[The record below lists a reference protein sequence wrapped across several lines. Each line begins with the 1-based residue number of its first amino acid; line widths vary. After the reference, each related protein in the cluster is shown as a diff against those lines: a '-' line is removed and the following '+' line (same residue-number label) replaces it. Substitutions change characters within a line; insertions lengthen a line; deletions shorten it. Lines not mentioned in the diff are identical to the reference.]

1 MIILLVFL
9 IVLNLAVYLTYVLAF
24 FGHNDFRLYYAGAE
38 VGLRVGWAHIYDVQ
52 LDQAAVAALQ
62 PVGPWYALLTPAPI
76 TWVVAPLTM
85 LGYPTAYWV
94 WVAFSL
100 AILGAAVWYAR
111 PRQHSVALYFIWWAA
126 LSPLWF
132 SAYEGQ
138 VTIAVA
144 AAVLAGWRLLESR
157 RDFLG
162 GAILALA
169 LFKPHLVLL
178 LPLALLVSG
187 RLRALLGFAAVAA
200 AVGIAMLVTLHL
212 NGIQGYLATLLA
224 PQAAGD
230 TAKTLRSALGGSPVV
245 LAIQAGAVIAVIA
258 VAFHARRARAA
269 WPVVVAALL
278 GSFLLAT
285 YWHPQ
290 DYLTL
295 DAAAAIMLAA
305 GPLEAGVLM
314 AAVIAFASTP
324 ISPLTSRQMT
334 WAWLLT
340 AIVFLGFLGV
350 RTITRPRS
358 LTRSPVLPA

>member
-1 MIILLVFL
+1 
-9 IVLNLAVYLTYVLAF
+9 
-24 FGHNDFRLYYAGAE
+24 
-38 VGLRVGWAHIYDVQ
+38 
-52 LDQAAVAALQ
+52 
-62 PVGPWYALLTPAPI
+62 VGPWYALLTPAPI

-85 LGYPTAYWV
+85 LGYPAAYWV

-138 VTIAVA
+138 VTIVVA

-157 RDFLG
+157 RDFLA

-230 TAKTLRSALGGSPVV
+230 TAKTLRSALGGSPLV
-245 LAIQAGAVIAVIA
+245 LAIQGGAVIAVVA

-314 AAVIAFASTP
+314 AAVIAFVSTP
-324 ISPLTSRQMT
+324 ISPLSSRHMT